1 MALTP
6 KQVSFLRLNTIS
18 LVYHAQTIWLF
29 TYSNLKDTFGP
40 CMIFCISGALSGPV
54 LGFEPSPLKAAIIAR
69 LPLAAFWA
77 WITLFGFC
85 LHNQRRP
92 ESVEE
97 DEINKPWRPLPAKR
111 ITITQT
117 NYLLLATYPFMYL
130 FSSRFGGLKPCIGL
144 TFLQLWYNDWGGSDD
159 NGFVRNFLNAAG
171 YLCFLSGSLEVLIG
185 PSYNVFNPKA
195 LTWLFM
201 VGGLICTTIHAQDFR
216 DEEGDRLRGRN
227 TIQSAIGDR
236 ASRWSVILAAGFW
249 SIFIPARLELGLKAG
264 LVLCSTAGVLIF
276 WVLQGLQTR
285 TLQKDILAY
294 KAWCFWFMSV
304 FLVPCVK
311 SILDTN

>member
-6 KQVSFLRLNTIS
+6 KQTSFLPFTTKRW
-18 LVYHAQTIWLF
+18 VYHAHTICLF

-40 CMIFCISGALSGPV
+40 CMIFCISCALSGPV
-54 LGFEPSPLKAAIIAR
+54 LGFDPSPFKAEIIAL

-77 WITLFGFC
+77 WITLLGFC
-85 LHNQRRP
+85 LHNQRRR

-97 DEINKPWRPLPAKR
+97 DTINKPWRPLPAKR

-117 NYLLLATYPFMYL
+117 SYLLLATYTIMYL
-130 FSSRFGGLKPCIGL
+130 FSSWFGGLRPCIGL
-144 TFLQLWYNDWGGSDD
+144 TFLQLWYNEWGGSDY

-185 PSYNVFNPKA
+185 PSYYVFNPKA
-195 LTWLFM
+195 LTWLLM

-227 TIQSAIGDR
+227 TIQSAIGDS
-236 ASRWSVILAAGFW
+236 ASRWSIILAA
-249 SIFIPARLELGLKAG
+249 
-264 LVLCSTAGVLIF
+264 
-276 WVLQGLQTR
+276 
-285 TLQKDILAY
+285 
-294 KAWCFWFMSV
+294 V
-304 FLVPCVK
+304 F
-311 SILDTN
+311 